1 MSTTSDLA
9 LLRRKL
15 AAADYS
21 PDAYVKEIATRCV
34 GGHEL
39 HLQRKNIQVTGS
51 QRLSYVQTKII
62 IYIKITGCLKT
73 EFHDIH
79 ALYRRCLKTPTLS

>member
-1 MSTTSDLA
+1 MMSTTSDLA

-39 HLQRKNIQVTGS
+39 HLQRKNIQV
-51 QRLSYVQTKII
+51 
-62 IYIKITGCLKT
+62 
-73 EFHDIH
+73 
-79 ALYRRCLKTPTLS
+79 LYHV

>member
-39 HLQRKNIQVTGS
+39 HLQRKNIQVTF
-51 QRLSYVQTKII
+51 LSSSSSSPK
-62 IYIKITGCLKT
+62 LKY
-73 EFHDIH
+73 H
-79 ALYRRCLKTPTLS
+79 LSTFTNYAIPPDPDAV

>member
-15 AAADYS
+15 AASDYS
-21 PDAYVKEIATRCV
+21 PEVYVREMATRCV

-39 HLQRKNIQVTGS
+39 LLQRKNIQV
-51 QRLSYVQTKII
+51 RLKRKL
-62 IYIKITGCLKT
+62 IKFLMRHT
-73 EFHDIH
+73 
-79 ALYRRCLKTPTLS
+79 

>member
-1 MSTTSDLA
+1 MHERLFGSSNPAASGSFVFICCMMSTTSDLA

-39 HLQRKNIQVTGS
+39 HLQRKNIQV
-51 QRLSYVQTKII
+51 
-62 IYIKITGCLKT
+62 
-73 EFHDIH
+73 
-79 ALYRRCLKTPTLS
+79 LYHV

>member
-1 MSTTSDLA
+1 MATTSDLA

-21 PDAYVKEIATRCV
+21 PAVYVRELASRCV

-39 HLQRKNIQVTGS
+39 LVQRKNIQV
-51 QRLSYVQTKII
+51 Q
-62 IYIKITGCLKT
+62 
-73 EFHDIH
+73 
-79 ALYRRCLKTPTLS
+79 

>member
-1 MSTTSDLA
+1 MGKVYCEVKIMSTTSDLA

-39 HLQRKNIQVTGS
+39 HLQRKNIQVS
-51 QRLSYVQTKII
+51 NQSMLLKLEASHIHMYLFWPKLKRDVV
-62 IYIKITGCLKT
+62 GCQ
-73 EFHDIH
+73 
-79 ALYRRCLKTPTLS
+79 

>member
-21 PDAYVKEIATRCV
+21 PEAYVKEIATRCV

-39 HLQRKNIQVTGS
+39 HLQRKNIQVCNRTN
-51 QRLSYVQTKII
+51 RF
-62 IYIKITGCLKT
+62 C
-73 EFHDIH
+73 EN
-79 ALYRRCLKTPTLS
+79 